1 MKTVA
6 ATLQVARSNLIERR
20 DGSRPQRAPQN
31 RAGDFDLVADI
42 RRLVD
47 QRPTYGYRRIAALLK
62 RERRSAGRQPVN
74 AKRIFRLMKKH
85 GLLLQRYT
93 GRRRPGEHDGKIITI
108 RSNIR
113 WCADA
118 LEFTCWNGE
127 IVRIAFVLDCHDREV
142 IAWLATT
149 AGISGEMIRDMMIEC
164 GERRFGGSR
173 APHKVQWL
181 TDNGSIF
188 AAYKTMDIALALNL
202 EPCFT
207 PVESPESNG
216 MAEAFVKTLKRD
228 YVRVS
233 PICDA
238 AAALTRIDSW
248 MEDYNTVHPHSRL
261 GYRSPREYINAKSQ
275 SAACPV

>member
-20 DGSRPQRAPQN
+20 DGSRPQRGPQN

-142 IAWLATT
+142 IRLA
-149 AGISGEMIRDMMIEC
+149 GNNSWNLRRDDPRYDDRMR
-164 GERRFGGSR
+164 GTSLRRQ
-173 APHKVQWL
+173 P
-181 TDNGSIF
+181 
-188 AAYKTMDIALALNL
+188 
-202 EPCFT
+202 
-207 PVESPESNG
+207 
-216 MAEAFVKTLKRD
+216 
-228 YVRVS
+228 
-233 PICDA
+233 
-238 AAALTRIDSW
+238 
-248 MEDYNTVHPHSRL
+248 
-261 GYRSPREYINAKSQ
+261 RSAQGAVAHR
-275 SAACPV
+275 